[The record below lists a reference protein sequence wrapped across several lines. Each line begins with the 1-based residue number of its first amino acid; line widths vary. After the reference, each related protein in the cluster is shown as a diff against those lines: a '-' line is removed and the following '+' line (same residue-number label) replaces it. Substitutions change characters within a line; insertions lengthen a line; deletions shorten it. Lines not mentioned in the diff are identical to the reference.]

1 MGGHLTGWLQVGLAG
16 HSSLVPMLCV
26 QHYAM
31 VSVHLGHTW
40 AIVQQVLLIVSNA
53 LSARQTLTK
62 THRLAALTAMAGG
75 MQPAV
80 ARLSVRHVLVG
91 RMLSR
96 DLLALYAQS
105 TPINLAL
112 DLAARTTCSP
122 CVMFKVHPM
131 TAIVT
136 L

>member
-1 MGGHLTGWLQVGLAG
+1 MGAHLPGWLQVGLAE
-16 HSSLVPMLCV
+16 HSSLGPMRCAQRYVMVCV
-26 QHYAM
+26 Q
-31 VSVHLGHTW
+31 LGHMW
-40 AIVQQVLLIVSNA
+40 DMAPQVLLHVSIA
-53 LSARQTLTK
+53 LSARQTLTR
-62 THRLAALTAMAGG
+62 THQLPALTAMAGG